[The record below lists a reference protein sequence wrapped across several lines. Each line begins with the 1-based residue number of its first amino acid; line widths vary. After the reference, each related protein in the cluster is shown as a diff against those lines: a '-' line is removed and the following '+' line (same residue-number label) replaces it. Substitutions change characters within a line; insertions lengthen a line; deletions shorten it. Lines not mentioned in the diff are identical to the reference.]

1 MVPLPAPLG
10 PERTSKIPCGLF
22 MVSSFSSFVVNV
34 IVNGQTGLAMV
45 SGCRAERT
53 KWPLSMMRTER
64 VRRP

>member
-34 IVNGQTGLAMV
+34 IVNGKPVGNGLWLQ
-45 SGCRAERT
+45 AERT
-53 KWPLSMMRTER
+53 KWPLS
-64 VRRP
+64 